1 MWRICSAPSRH
12 YNPTYRQAGRP
23 LYLPPPESGPAF
35 LSPAPVVLGRI
46 RTSQARSSKKFALRR
61 RRVLLLGGRH
71 RRGAAHGQPT
81 LGSQD
86 DRRVHR
92 LHPPE
97 LRGWPLLYRLL
108 KRGRLDHQ
116 LAGVDHFCEP
126 LLLLYGLL
134 QFDGFHPVEGGPN
147 GASLAG
153 FLLDEPHESILPPL
167 AQGALLYSHE

>member
-1 MWRICSAPSRH
+1 MKPCWRRWRRRSLRSVLLMPLGGLTTAVTRSRFS
-12 YNPTYRQAGRP
+12 TYEYRC
-23 LYLPPPESGPAF
+23 
-35 LSPAPVVLGRI
+35 
-46 RTSQARSSKKFALRR
+46 KKSALRR

-97 LRGWPLLYRLL
+97 LRGRPLLYRLL

-147 GASLAG
+147 GAFLAG

-167 AQGALLYSHE
+167 AQGVLLYSHE